1 MTEHVA
7 QFFKAVGRISSEID
21 ATVIDRL
28 AHELGALRERRGR
41 LFLLGVG
48 GSAGNCGRLLRGFG

>member
-1 MTEHVA
+1 MSHS
-7 QFFKAVGRISSEID
+7 FFKTVGRISSEIY

-28 AHELGALRERRGR
+28 AHELGALCERRGR

-48 GSAGNCGRLLRGFG
+48 GSAGNCGRLLRGFA

>member
-1 MTEHVA
+1 
-7 QFFKAVGRISSEID
+7 
-21 ATVIDRL
+21 VIDRL
-28 AHELGALRERRGR
+28 AHELSAFRERRGR

>member
-1 MTEHVA
+1 MSRS
-7 QFFKAVGRISSEID
+7 FSKPSAVFSNGID

-28 AHELGALRERRGR
+28 AHELGALRERRGL